1 MPSPQCL
8 VAEVRILMVST
19 VSRDNNVVGVH
30 MLELETAQ
38 CYFQLHP
45 QHQYFM
51 KLQVW
56 WLLLLF
62 KFI

>member
-1 MPSPQCL
+1 MASPRCL
-8 VAEVRILMVST
+8 VAEIRILMVST

-38 CYFQLHP
+38 FQLHP

-56 WLLLLF
+56 
-62 KFI
+62 